1 MVSKMKKQAGII
13 VCALVV
19 VMMVLAGCGN
29 TNNNSALSSGEDK
42 QAGTP
47 AESSVTA
54 TDGAEK
60 EKAGQTEEK
69 SGTRKVSTVMGEVE
83 VPANPQ
89 RVIVNWYVGDVF
101 ALGIKPVAV
110 NARADKAMPFYKQ
123 FEGIPNTE
131 KWESEEILR
140 YEPDLIITYDPKDFE
155 NFSKLAP
162 VIVVPEGDVSSTER
176 LSFLGEATG
185 HEAEAK
191 EAIAIYEEKL
201 KNAKEKL
208 SSGIFK
214 DKTFSILQDWG
225 RESYGVMYETGSR
238 GGTLLYEYLGLSKPE
253 KLEQL
258 VKKSGKGRDSLS
270 YEVASQYFGDYVLWF
285 LKEGYE
291 SEYANTVIWDSIP
304 AVKNGNIIEIP
315 AEYGGLFYYSDIAS
329 MTAQLDYIVD
339 RLLELEKK

>member
-1 MVSKMKKQAGII
+1 MINKMNKQLGLI
-13 VCALVV
+13 VCALVI
-19 VMMVLAGCGN
+19 VMMVLAGCSN
-29 TNNNSALSSGEDK
+29 TNNNSDLSSGEDK
-42 QAGTP
+42 TS
-47 AESSVTA
+47 AETSATE

-60 EKAGQTEEK
+60 SESEKTEGK

-101 ALGIKPVAV
+101 TLGIKPVAI
-110 NARADKAMPFYKQ
+110 NARADKAMPFYDQ
-123 FEGIPNTE
+123 FEGIPITE
-131 KWESEEILR
+131 KWESEEILK
-140 YEPDLIITYDPKDFE
+140 YEPDLIITFDPKDFE

-162 VIVVPEGDVSSTER
+162 VIVAPEGDLSSSER
-176 LSFLGEATG
+176 LSFLGEVTG
-185 HEAEAK
+185 HEAEAQK
-191 EAIAIYEEKL
+191 AISVFEEKL
-201 KNAKEKL
+201 KNAKGKL

-238 GGTLLYEYLGLSKPE
+238 GGTLLYEYLELKKPE

-258 VKKSGKGRDSLS
+258 IKESEKGRDSLS

-304 AVKNGNIIEIP
+304 AVKNGNIIEVP
-315 AEYGGLFYYSDIAS
+315 GQYGGLFYYSDVAS
-329 MTAQLDYIVD
+329 MTAQLDYMVD